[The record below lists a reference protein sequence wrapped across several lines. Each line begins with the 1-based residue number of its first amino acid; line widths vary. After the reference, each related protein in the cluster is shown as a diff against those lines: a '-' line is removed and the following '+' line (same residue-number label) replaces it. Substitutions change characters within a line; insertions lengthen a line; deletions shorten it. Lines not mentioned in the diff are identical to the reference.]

1 MGRIAQS
8 SNLPHVRARISIVS
22 CGDFHRMKMA
32 FSMLLEAFSY
42 NLGAAAVEE
51 QILL

>member
-1 MGRIAQS
+1 MGGIAQS

-22 CGDFHRMKMA
+22 CGDFQRMKMA
-32 FSMLLEAFSY
+32 FSI
-42 NLGAAAVEE
+42 AAAVEE